1 MSFSPVRAKEFS
13 PGCKPWETSK
23 IMIIRYKKDIEPE
36 IQQQID
42 AALTPWL
49 WLVPG
54 WVQRLSVI
62 FKDGGKNKSVQI
74 EIKHDYRTVKLTVF
88 SAWLNQPDADR
99 QENFVHELVHIPM
112 SLLYDFAVDKI
123 DLLCPHDRN
132 EAFNASLQEDLRERH
147 EAATQ
152 DLAKAIFEKF
162 YQGTREV

>member
-1 MSFSPVRAKEFS
+1 MN
-13 PGCKPWETSK
+13 
-23 IMIIRYKKDIEPE
+23 IYYKKDIEPK

-62 FKDGGKNKSVQI
+62 FVDHDGEENKTAAWVNVNY
-74 EIKHDYRTVKLTVF
+74 DYRTVGITVV
-88 SAWLNQPDADR
+88 SAWLNQTAEMR
-99 QENFVHELVHIPM
+99 SETLLHELVHIPL
-112 SLLYDFAVDKI
+112 SLVHNFARDKI
-123 DLLCPHDRN
+123 DLLCPHDKN

-152 DLAKAIFEKF
+152 DLAKAIFDKF
-162 YQGTREV
+162 YKEIMNDA